1 MRDLFECDA
10 HSRARDSARL
20 VLRAIVYRIT
30 GKVAAAA
37 CGLSESHLSTALGDR
52 ASDRYLRDEHI
63 DAILRLAT
71 DAERA
76 EYWTARLTAYGLK
89 PAAVAP
95 RTPVERLA
103 RLEELAIRRF
113 GAAGAELVDE
123 ERSRP

>member
-1 MRDLFECDA
+1 MRRALP
-10 HSRARDSARL
+10 RARLGAAGAARDR
-20 VLRAIVYRIT
+20 VPHHRQGR
-30 GKVAAAA
+30 AAA

-113 GAAGAELVDE
+113 GAAGAELVDK